1 MTIANMGE
9 WGESGIA
16 AFILIA
22 AATLDF
28 LIGDPWS
35 WPHPVQVMGWGI
47 HHYSTLALKYIPSPL
62 GLRLAGVG
70 LAIALIGLSGI
81 TGWGA
86 IALMTHLHPLLGL
99 GMHIVLLAACFAGR
113 SLRDA
118 ATDVLAPLTLAHPTD
133 QPITANHLAEART
146 RLSRYVGR
154 DTQALDPPEILRAIL
169 ETVGENGVDGIMG
182 PLFYALVGAMTPLG
196 SAPVALAYK
205 AASTLDSMVG
215 YKEPPYTD
223 LGWCSA
229 KLEDLLTWVPCR
241 LTVLT
246 LALLSGRPLH
256 VLRLCRR
263 DAAADPSPNS
273 GWSECAYA
281 ASLGVQV
288 GGTNTYKGVVKHKP
302 LMGEGDRPI
311 TASVI
316 YQGLR
321 LNRACFLIWLGL
333 GVTIRFIA

>member
-1 MTIANMGE
+1 MDIP
-9 WGESGIA
+9 SVLVLVVA
-16 AFILIA
+16 AI
-22 AATLDF
+22 LDF
-28 LIGDPWS
+28 VVGDPWS
-35 WPHPVQVMGWGI
+35 WPHPVQGMGWCI
-47 HHYSTLALKYIPSPL
+47 SRYSTLALDRIKSPL

-70 LAIALIGLSGI
+70 LAIALILGSGLV
-81 TGWGA
+81 GWGA
-86 IALMTHLHPLLGL
+86 IALMTWMHPLLG
-99 GMHIVLLAACFAGR
+99 MSTHILLLASCFAGR

-118 ATDVLAPLTLAHPTD
+118 AEDVLAPLTNGDLPAA
-133 QPITANHLAEART
+133 QT

-154 DTQALDPPEILRAIL
+154 DTQTLDQPEILRAVF
-169 ETVGENGVDGIMG
+169 ETVGENGVDGVMA
-182 PLFYALVGAMTPLG
+182 PLFYALVGVLTPIG

-215 YKEPPYTD
+215 YKEAPYRN

-229 KLEDLLTWVPCR
+229 NLEDVLTWVPCR

-246 LALLSGRPLH
+246 LAVLCRRPLH
-256 VLRLCRR
+256 VLQICQR

-302 LMGEGDRPI
+302 LMGDGDRPI
-311 TASVI
+311 TVKI
-316 YQGLR
+316 IRQGLT
-321 LNRACFLIWLGL
+321 LNRICFLLWLLLGL
-333 GVTIRFIA
+333 GLQSWLLWAWA

>member
-1 MTIANMGE
+1 MSVGMLGIEGWGAIALQHTLPSVM
-9 WGESGIA
+9 
-16 AFILIA
+16 ILVA
-22 AATLDF
+22 AAILDF
-28 LIGDPWS
+28 GIGDPWS
-35 WPHPVQVMGWGI
+35 WPHPVQGMGWCI
-47 HHYSTLALKYIPSPL
+47 SYYSDQALQWVKSPL
-62 GLRLAGVG
+62 RLRWAGAG
-70 LAIALIGLSGI
+70 LAIALMGGSGLV
-81 TGWGA
+81 GWGA
-86 IALMTHLHPLLGL
+86 IALMTRLHPLLGL
-99 GMHIVLLAACFAGR
+99 GTHILLLASCFAGR

-118 ATDVLAPLTLAHPTD
+118 AEDVLSPLSQEDL
-133 QPITANHLAEART
+133 LEART

-154 DTQALDPPEILRAIL
+154 ETQSLDQAEILRAVF

-182 PLFYALVGAMTPLG
+182 PLFYALVGAFTPIG

-215 YKEPPYTD
+215 YKEAPYTD

-229 KLEDLLTWVPCR
+229 KLEDALTWVPCR

-246 LALLSGRPLH
+246 LALLSRRPLQ

-288 GGTNTYKGVVKHKP
+288 GGHNTYKGVAKQKP
-302 LMGEGDRPI
+302 LMGDRDRPI
-311 TASVI
+311 TATVI
-316 YQGLR
+316 RQALT
-321 LNRACFLIWLGL
+321 LNRICFLLWLGIGIMIL
-333 GVTIRFIA
+333 SI